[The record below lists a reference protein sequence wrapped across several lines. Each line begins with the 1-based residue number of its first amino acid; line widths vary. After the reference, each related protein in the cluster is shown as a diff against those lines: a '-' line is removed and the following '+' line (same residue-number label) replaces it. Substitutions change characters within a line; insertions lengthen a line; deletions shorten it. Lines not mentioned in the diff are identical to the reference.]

1 VLIAWAVAL
10 AIAFGLSA
18 AFGGKFTNDSS
29 APGSDSAQAQSL
41 LSERF
46 PAQSGDTE
54 KVVVR
59 ADNVNGAG
67 VRSAVKALL
76 GELERVPHVTSVED
90 PYATKGA
97 ITPDG
102 RTLVA
107 RVYLD
112 VINPNDMP
120 KEDTQRLLA
129 AAQPAEHDG
138 LEIALGGRAVQTAEA
153 NQSGA
158 EMLGLIAAAVILLLM
173 FGSVVAA
180 GLPLAMAIGG
190 VAVSS
195 SLVGLAAAAVGVP
208 SFAPTIGMILG
219 IALGIDY
226 ALLMVTRF
234 REWRAVGLDPEAAT
248 VATLD
253 TAGRSVLVAG
263 CTVMVSMLGLFAV
276 GLPVMNGTAVVTMVA
291 ALVVMVAA
299 ITLFPALL
307 GYLGRRIDR
316 LRVPLGRR
324 RPTQIFADGHLVPAA
339 GWTRWSRLVQR
350 HRVLATVASAA
361 LLLLLAAPFLGV
373 HFGLPDAGNDP
384 KNTSSRQAYDM
395 LAEGFGPGAN
405 GPLLVVADMSRGGG
419 TGLQR
424 LRAELGSTA
433 GVAAVSPPRLD
444 PAGDTALIT
453 VVPSTGPQEAATEDL
468 VQTLRD
474 DVIPAATKGTGAEV
488 HVGGATAANI
498 DINTSVAD
506 RLALL
511 IGGVV
516 VVSMLLLLV
525 AFRSVVIAVTAAV
538 MNLLSV
544 AAAYGVVAFFL
555 EGGWAGKLIGIDTA
569 TPLAAFVP
577 VIMFALLFGLSMD
590 YEVFLIS
597 RVREAWVRTRDNS
610 QSITTGLSSTG
621 RVITAA
627 AAIMIVV
634 FASIVPSDQVFIK
647 IAVVGMVAAI
657 LVDATIIRMLL
668 VPAVMHLLG
677 RYGSPPSGW
686 ERSELNPLRAI
697 LSWPI
702 TYRWA
707 MRGYRLTSLSERLL
721 HALTRGRY
729 GIMDLVGL
737 RSLRLTVPGVRSNKL
752 RTTTLLYFNSRNSYL
767 VVGSNW
773 GRAAQPAWT
782 TNLRHAGHA
791 TLQLGQEN
799 FPARARLL
807 TGRDRDQAWTAILQ
821 TWPNYAIAQQMADR
835 RKFRIFELT
844 PEDQRTEPARD
855 VTTRRPHPHQS
866 ADSES

>member
-1 VLIAWAVAL
+1 MVLIAWAVAL

-18 AFGGKFTNDSS
+18 AFGGKFMNGAS

-41 LSERF
+41 LGERF
-46 PAQSGDTE
+46 PAQSGDTVT
-54 KVVVR
+54 VVVR
-59 ADNVNGAG
+59 AGNVSSAGA
-67 VRSAVKALL
+67 RSAVKALL
-76 GELERVPHVTSVED
+76 GELGGMPHVTSVED

-120 KEDTQRLLA
+120 KEDTQKMLA
-129 AAQPAEHDG
+129 AAQAAERGG
-138 LEIALGGRAVQTAEA
+138 LTIVLGGRAVQTAEA
-153 NQSGA
+153 TQSA
-158 EMLGLIAAAVILLLM
+158 TEMIGLIAAAVILLLM

-180 GLPLAMAIGG
+180 GLPLAMALGAL
-190 VAVSS
+190 AVSS

-208 SFAPTIGMILG
+208 SFAPVIGMMLG

-234 REWRAVGLDPEAAT
+234 REWRVVGLDPEAAT

-253 TAGRSVLVAG
+253 TAGRSVLVAAG
-263 CTVMVSMLGLFAV
+263 TVMVSMLGLFAV

-299 ITLFPALL
+299 FTLFPALL

-324 RPTQIFADGHLVPAA
+324 RAARISADGHLVPTA

-350 HRVLATVASAA
+350 HRVLATMASAG
-361 LLLLLAAPFLGV
+361 LLLVLAAPFLGV
-373 HFGLPDAGNDP
+373 HFGLPDEGNDP
-384 KNTSSRQAYDM
+384 RGTSSRQAYDM
-395 LAEGFGPGAN
+395 LADGFGPGAN
-405 GPLLVVADMSRGGG
+405 GPLLVMADMSHGGG
-419 TGLQR
+419 AVLPRLQAGL
-424 LRAELGSTA
+424 GNTA

-453 VVPSTGPQEAATEDL
+453 VVPRTGPQEAATEDL
-468 VQTLRD
+468 VHKLRD

-498 DINTSVAD
+498 DINTLIAG
-506 RLALL
+506 RLALV
-511 IGGVV
+511 IGGVI

-525 AFRSVVIAVTAAV
+525 AFRSVVIAITAAV

-555 EGGWAGKLIGIDTA
+555 NGGWAGKLIGIDTA

-590 YEVFLIS
+590 YEVFLVS
-597 RVREAWVRTRDNS
+597 RVREAWVRTWNNS
-610 QSITTGLSSTG
+610 QSITTGLASTG

-634 FASIVPSDQVFIK
+634 FASLVPSDQVFVK
-647 IAVVGMVAAI
+647 IAGVGMVAAI
-657 LVDATIIRMLL
+657 LIDATIIRMLL

-677 RYGSPPSGW
+677 RSNWWLPRSVARHLPQLHIEGPPMTSA
-686 ERSELNPLRAI
+686 RPL
-697 LSWPI
+697 
-702 TYRWA
+702 
-707 MRGYRLTSLSERLL
+707 
-721 HALTRGRY
+721 
-729 GIMDLVGL
+729 DD
-737 RSLRLTVPGVRSNKL
+737 TVPV
-752 RTTTLLYFNSRNSYL
+752 
-767 VVGSNW
+767 
-773 GRAAQPAWT
+773 P
-782 TNLRHAGHA
+782 
-791 TLQLGQEN
+791 
-799 FPARARLL
+799 
-807 TGRDRDQAWTAILQ
+807 
-821 TWPNYAIAQQMADR
+821 
-835 RKFRIFELT
+835 
-844 PEDQRTEPARD
+844 
-855 VTTRRPHPHQS
+855 TR
-866 ADSES
+866 